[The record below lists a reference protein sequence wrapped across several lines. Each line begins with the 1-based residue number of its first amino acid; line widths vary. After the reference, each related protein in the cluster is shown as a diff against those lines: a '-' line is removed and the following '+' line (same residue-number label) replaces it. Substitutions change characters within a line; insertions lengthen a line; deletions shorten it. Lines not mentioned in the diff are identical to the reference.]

1 MLRSIFETCIP
12 RAEIQTG
19 ELTET
24 IFAAKIRPVVEGE
37 APAVYQDATLFFA
50 NTFPTDGIKTL
61 IREVFGRLTGN
72 EEGSSVIRLET
83 SFGGGKTH
91 DAIALW
97 HICQQGRN
105 IPELDRF
112 TDINIIPDYATQ
124 VAAID
129 GRDLDPVNGVYHE
142 DTGITTY
149 TLWGEIAYQI
159 GGVRGYDLLKGSDE
173 SGISPGTSVLERL
186 TENHPTVII
195 LDEIARYLR
204 SAKARAVGNSDL
216 AGQVVSFLFSLM
228 DLAAASN
235 KIIFVYSL
243 ASASD
248 TFSEETSDLNE
259 LIRASAR
266 QERVL
271 SPSTDIEIYNIV
283 KQRVFESVS
292 IDAAKEAANAYLNC
306 YRGARIN
313 LPDGC
318 KEASY
323 AEAVENSYPFH
334 PELFRL
340 LTQKI
345 ASIPEFQRTRGALR
359 LFALV
364 VQHLWQDTA
373 QWVPLIHTH
382 HLPVGLN
389 PKVTNELT
397 SRLQRPLMRNPV
409 QADIYN
415 PSGRQAYAQSQDE
428 QWRIADKP
436 PFSSWVAR
444 TIFLH
449 SLTQGISSGIRRAEL
464 NLSLLTPDV
473 EISFVEEA
481 LNRLGDVAWYLEI
494 DPVTTIARFKEEPS
508 INKIITEEKEQ
519 IGKMEA
525 KEHLRSRRDS
535 IFASKQFKLIA
546 APDSPSEV
554 DDVADAIA
562 LCLIDFDEATVT
574 SSQDTPPSLVE
585 NIFNKTGES
594 GSFRTYRN
602 RLLFLVANKQQLEH
616 AINTTREHIAVKN
629 ILNSPNRL
637 DDISESQQKQLK
649 QKNGELDLNVRVAL
663 TNTYRHLF
671 YPTKDDVKA
680 PQGLMH
686 YTLPANDS
694 STVKGKSNQ
703 QEVILKALRDCGKVR
718 AESENDAKPFAP
730 AYILQKVWL
739 KGIDHWSTKN
749 LKEQFAKNI
758 ALNLPIE
765 AEIPKLRT
773 TIRRGITEGQW
784 DLKVGE
790 KVYIKTSESPVTPP
804 ETIEFSDRMV
814 LYRRGILEPP
824 QPKEIDFSVQLMSA
838 SSPQKPV
845 RARWKA
851 KGALKVSLYQ
861 NKQLISAEFRPSDE
875 YQGEVEETT
884 IFRLVADYGEG
895 ETIEKTETVTVYGN
909 GKQPSP
915 SAGDTPSI
923 FEVEKPTF
931 LDFQGTPNAVF
942 NKLRDRAE
950 DDKIQRIKR
959 LELSVSQLM
968 DYRKMGTGIGL
979 LTRFNPQIDQTVT
992 IQSGGQFIR
1001 LEYQGEYKGFQGFFS
1016 TLNNLLNQPNATAD
1030 VNLKIILE
1038 FEQGIVPNGNEFN
1051 IIEQNLTRN
1060 PVERLDLGINVEYK

>member
-1 MLRSIFETCIP
+1 MLPSIFKTCVP
-12 RAEIQTG
+12 RTEIQTG

-24 IFAAKIRPVVEGE
+24 IFAAKIRPVVEGK

-50 NTFPTDGIKTL
+50 NTFPTDGIKSL
-61 IREVFGRLTGN
+61 IRAVFGRLTGN

-97 HICQQGRN
+97 QICQQGRN

-112 TDINIIPDYATQ
+112 TDINLIPNYATQ
-124 VAAID
+124 VAALD
-129 GRDLDPVNGVYHE
+129 GRDLDPINGIYHP

-159 GGVRGYDLLKGSDE
+159 GGIRGYDLLKGSDE
-173 SGISPGTSVLERL
+173 SGISPGTSVIERL

-195 LDEIARYLR
+195 LDEIARHLR
-204 SAKARAVGNSDL
+204 SAKARTVGNSDL

-235 KIIFVYSL
+235 KIILVYSL

-259 LIRASAR
+259 LISASAR
-266 QERVL
+266 QERIL
-271 SPSTDIEIYNIV
+271 SPSRDIEIYNIV

-292 IDAAKEAANAYLNC
+292 TDAAKEAANAYLNC
-306 YRGARIN
+306 YRGTRIN

-323 AEAVENSYPFH
+323 AEAIENSYPFH

-345 ASIPEFQRTRGALR
+345 ASIPDFQRTRGALR

-364 VQHLWQDTA
+364 VQHLWQDTS
-373 QWVPLIHTH
+373 QWVPLIHPH

-389 PKVTNELT
+389 PRVTDELT

-415 PSGRQAYAQSQDE
+415 SSGRQAYAQSQDE

-519 IGKMEA
+519 IGKVEA

-554 DDVADAIA
+554 DDVGDSIA
-562 LCLIDFDEATVT
+562 LCLIDFDEETINT
-574 SSQDTPPSLVE
+574 SQDAPPSIVE

-616 AINTTREHIAVKN
+616 AINLTREHIAVKN

-649 QKNGELDLNVRVAL
+649 QKNGELDLDVRVAL

-671 YPTKDDVKA
+671 YPTKDEVKA

-703 QEVILKALRDCGKVR
+703 QDIILKALRDCGKVR
-718 AESENDAKPFAP
+718 AESEDDAKPFAP
-730 AYILQKVWL
+730 AYILQKVWP
-739 KGIDHWSTKN
+739 KGLDHWSTKS

-790 KVYIKTSESPVTPP
+790 KVYIKTSETPVTPP
-804 ETIEFSDRMV
+804 ETIEFSERMV

-824 QPKEIDFSVQLMSA
+824 KPKEIDFSVQLMPA
-838 SSPQKPV
+838 STPQKPV

-861 NKQLISAEFRPSDE
+861 NEKLISSEFRPSDD
-875 YQGEVEETT
+875 YQVEVEETT

-909 GKQPSP
+909 GNQPSP
-915 SAGDTPSI
+915 SAGEGSTKLKL
-923 FEVEKPTF
+923 EKPTF
-931 LDFQGTPNAVF
+931 LEFQGTPNAVF

-950 DDKIQRIKR
+950 DDKIQLIKR
-959 LELSVSQLM
+959 LELSVSQLL
-968 DYRKMGTGIGL
+968 DYRKLGTGIGL
-979 LTRFNPQIDQTVT
+979 LNRFNPQINQAVT
-992 IQSGGQFIR
+992 IQTGGQFLR
-1001 LEYQGEYKGFQGFFS
+1001 LEYQGEYKGFQGFVNNI
-1016 TLNNLLNQPNATAD
+1016 NNLLNQQEAKAD
-1030 VNLKIILE
+1030 VHLTVILE
-1038 FEQGIVPNGNEFN
+1038 FEQGIVPKGNEFN
-1051 IIEQNLTRN
+1051 TIEQNLTRN
-1060 PVERLDLGINVEYK
+1060 PVERLDLGVNVEY